1 VRSGKVKCRSCGT
14 TVTVFEDEIGTT
26 GKCPKCGAPT
36 TVGAEAFSEE
46 QQPASK
52 TSQSAASDVWDGD
65 LELEVEEPAPTP
77 APEREVVVRQ
87 TRPQQAAPADFRVR
101 REGRGRER
109 SGREEEGP
117 GMPLWLFWF
126 LDLFPGLIRPV
137 VLIMSLLML
146 PVAAVVCWLGFFIL
160 TLGAIFAG
168 FATAGFGLIIY
179 WSALAWIIYGYISLP
194 SEALAEFDSRKWTAF
209 LLLALAPVGLGLF
222 LIARPR

>member
-14 TVTVFEDEIGTT
+14 AVTVFEDEIGTT

-36 TVGAEAFSEE
+36 MVAAEAFAEE
-46 QQPASK
+46 LRPASK
-52 TSQSAASDVWDGD
+52 GSERTAGDAWAGD
-65 LELEVEEPAPTP
+65 LELEIEEPAPSL
-77 APEREVVVRQ
+77 EREVAVRQ
-87 TRPQQAAPADFRVR
+87 TKSQQAAPADFRAR
-101 REGRGRER
+101 RAGRGRDR
-109 SGREEEGP
+109 SEQEEEGP

-126 LDLFPGLIRPV
+126 LDLFPGLIRPL

-146 PVAAVVCWLGFFIL
+146 PVAVVVCWLGFFIL

-179 WSALAWIIYGYISLP
+179 WSALAWIIYGYICLP

-222 LIARPR
+222 LIGTSR